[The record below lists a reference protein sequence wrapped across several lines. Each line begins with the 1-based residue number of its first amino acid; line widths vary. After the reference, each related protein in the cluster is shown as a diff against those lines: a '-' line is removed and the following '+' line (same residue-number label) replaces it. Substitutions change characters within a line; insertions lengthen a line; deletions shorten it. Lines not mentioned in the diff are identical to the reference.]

1 MVHRRVIE
9 ATRRFGDRTAF
20 VDAATGARVRYDAL
34 GAQINAAVETLA
46 ARGFQPGDVLAIWA
60 RNLPGWAAYAF
71 GAMQAG
77 GAVTGI
83 APAATVPEATAQ
95 LADARAAVLV
105 TEPRRLE
112 AARLAAIGAGVR
124 EVVALGE
131 HGHGPM
137 PIAEPAMEDL
147 ALLPYSSGTT
157 GQPKGVML
165 THANLDASLRQ
176 LDAALRVGAD
186 DRTIAVAPFAHVM
199 GFMLSLLVPLANGAT
214 VVTDAR
220 FELQRFLAQIQEH
233 RASVLVVPPPV
244 MAALAG
250 HPLVDGYDLSSVEF
264 VACGGAP
271 LSADLQR
278 AVARR
283 MPGAAVGQGYGMT
296 ETAVGI
302 TLPDRAEGTVAGS
315 VGRAAEG
322 TELRVIAAGGRD
334 AARGAPGELLVRGPQ
349 VMRGYRDR
357 PAETRDVLHDGWLR
371 TGDLVRID
379 PEGNL
384 FVLDRIKELIKV
396 NAHQVAPVKLEAL
409 LARHPAVADAAVA
422 GRPDD
427 RRGEVPVA
435 FVVAR
440 EAIDEVELVEGVAA
454 QVAPYKRLAA
464 VHVVEE
470 LPRTPAG
477 KLLRRRLVA
486 PPGSRGSAD
495 REPVG

>member
-1 MVHRRVIE
+1 
-9 ATRRFGDRTAF
+9 
-20 VDAATGARVRYDAL
+20 
-34 GAQINAAVETLA
+34 
-46 ARGFQPGDVLAIWA
+46 
-60 RNLPGWAAYAF
+60 
-71 GAMQAG
+71 
-77 GAVTGI
+77 
-83 APAATVPEATAQ
+83 
-95 LADARAAVLV
+95 
-105 TEPRRLE
+105 
-112 AARLAAIGAGVR
+112 
-124 EVVALGE
+124 
-131 HGHGPM
+131 M

-250 HPLVDGYDLSSVEF
+250 HPLVDWYDLSSVEL

-322 TELRVIAAGGRD
+322 TELRVITAGGRD

-440 EAIDEVELVEGVAA
+440 EAIDEVELVEWVAA